1 MKGVMIRKLLAIIL
15 LLSLLIACA
24 PGANDWDNDLLAN
37 IAVDTIIIY
46 GREGGFAGM
55 NQEWVIHL
63 DGTIDA
69 PGDQELTVPQED
81 VQELVEKGME
91 ADFAAL
97 ASETAKTEICCDQMT
112 YTLTVIS
119 GDDEWRLVTTDSADQ
134 SKEVTEL
141 FIMVQSLI
149 DEAQPSS

>member
-1 MKGVMIRKLLAIIL
+1 MIRKLLGIFL
-15 LLSLLIACA
+15 LLSLLVACA
-24 PGANDWDNDLLAN
+24 PGGDDGDRDLSAD
-37 IAVDTIIIY
+37 IDVDTIIIY
-46 GREGGFAGM
+46 GREGGFAGI

-69 PGDQELTVPQED
+69 PGDTELTVPQGD
-81 VQELVEKGME
+81 VQELVQKGVE

-97 ASETAKTEICCDQMT
+97 ANETAKTEICCDRMT

-119 GDDEWRLVTTDSADQ
+119 GDDEWRLITTDSADQ

-149 DEAQPSS
+149 DEAKPSSQ